1 MKTYIQCNDNMPLMP
16 VLDAVIM
23 KKDPTI
29 GLHEP
34 VLVLRTYVQ
43 DRPIKKLVK
52 ARRRSSVRGRGSI
65 MANKF
70 VRSLEE
76 LPVERGEL

>member
-16 VLDAVIM
+16 VVDAVIM

-43 DRPIKKLVK
+43 DRPTKKLVK

-70 VRSLEE
+70 AKQFEMLAKQEE
-76 LPVERGEL
+76 P

>member
-29 GLHEP
+29 GLDEP
-34 VLVLRTYVQ
+34 ALVLRTYVQ

-52 ARRRSSVRGRGSI
+52 ARRRSSERGRGSI

-70 VRSLEE
+70 AKRMDAM
-76 LPVERGEL
+76 PIERGGL